1 MTLQTTV
8 QFAEE
13 REEVIMNFLRN
24 QGSIRV
30 GDVTDM
36 LKISP
41 STARLLLQ
49 KMQEKGLLKR
59 THGGAILIGE
69 EETPKHQRDY
79 TDIIHRNEK
88 LKVAAAAA
96 ATVNDGDYICLGS
109 GTTTFLMST
118 FLHGK
123 QDLTVVTD
131 SIPIAYELLNDDG
144 ITLYVCGGWIM
155 KRNSACRGLTA
166 ENFFKDI
173 RVDKAYNGADSI
185 DIELGTTSVDF
196 DPRTESAICHS
207 GKECYILTDSSKFA
221 VRPYIDKVVRLPEID
236 YVITDDGI
244 DSRYVKALKEA
255 NINVIIGE

>member
-96 ATVNDGDYICLGS
+96 ATVNDGDYI
-109 GTTTFLMST
+109 
-118 FLHGK
+118 
-123 QDLTVVTD
+123 
-131 SIPIAYELLNDDG
+131 
-144 ITLYVCGGWIM
+144 
-155 KRNSACRGLTA
+155 
-166 ENFFKDI
+166 
-173 RVDKAYNGADSI
+173 
-185 DIELGTTSVDF
+185 
-196 DPRTESAICHS
+196 
-207 GKECYILTDSSKFA
+207 
-221 VRPYIDKVVRLPEID
+221 
-236 YVITDDGI
+236 
-244 DSRYVKALKEA
+244 
-255 NINVIIGE
+255 